1 MLSDPIA
8 DMLTR
13 IRNAYAVRLLVA
25 KVSYSKVKHA
35 LAEVLVRE
43 GYLAGVEVS
52 DVPVKKELL
61 FKLKYK
67 HNRPAVKKMQ
77 RISKPGRRLYSQV
90 KKFKPVLSGLGLE
103 VVSTSR
109 GLMTAREAHRQNIG
123 GEIICR
129 IW

>member
-52 DVPVKKELL
+52 DAPVKKELF